1 MASDRLARRRALVT
15 GSSRGIGLG
24 IATGLAKL
32 GASVVLHARSI
43 ERADAAAAELRL
55 AVPNAQVSAVA
66 GDLGASDGALSAF
79 EGAGDIDILVN
90 NAGVFDGASAFELD
104 DDAWRRMFE
113 INVFGAVRAI
123 RYFGPKMSAKGW
135 GRIVNIS
142 SEAGSAP
149 VTELIHYSASKAAL
163 NSVSRGFAQALAD
176 TGVTVNTVIVGP
188 TEHENATINRKS
200 RAAKAGVT
208 YEEFQRRFFAEQR
221 PTALMPRYVKVEEI
235 AALIGFIVSEEA
247 GFVTGAPWRAEC
259 GSLTG
264 IS

>member
-1 MASDRLARRRALVT
+1 MSNRLTGKRALIT

-32 GASVVLHARSI
+32 DAAVVLHARS
-43 ERADAAAAELRL
+43 RDAAEAAVDELRRT
-55 AVPNAQVSAVA
+55 VPGAEVSAVA
-66 GDLGASDGALSAF
+66 GDLGSSESAESAF
-79 EGAGDIDILVN
+79 QGTGNIDILVN

-123 RYFGPKMSAKGW
+123 RHFGPKMSANGW

-163 NSVSRGFAQALAD
+163 NSVSRGFAQALMG

-188 TEHENATINRKS
+188 TEHENATESRKI
-200 RAAKAGVT
+200 RAADAGIS
-208 YEEFQRRFFAEQR
+208 YEEYQRRFFAEHR
-221 PTALMPRYVKVEEI
+221 PTALIARYVKVEEI
-235 AALIGFIVSEEA
+235 AALVGFIVSEEA
-247 GFVTGAPWRAEC
+247 GFVTGAPWRADC
-259 GSLTG
+259 GSLTS